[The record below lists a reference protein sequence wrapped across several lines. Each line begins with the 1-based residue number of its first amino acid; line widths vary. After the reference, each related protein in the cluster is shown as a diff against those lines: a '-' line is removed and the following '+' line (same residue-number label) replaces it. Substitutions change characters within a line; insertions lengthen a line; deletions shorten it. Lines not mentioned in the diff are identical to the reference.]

1 MKHMRPWLAAASLC
15 VLAGCAAD
23 RLHRDGMQLVRDGQH
38 EAGLGKIGEAV
49 QRAPDRPDILKDL
62 RMQRAAWVDQQ
73 IARARAAQQAGELDA
88 ADALYRQVL
97 AQAPGHGAAID
108 GLRETERARTH
119 AQRLDQAR
127 TALDNGDESAATALL
142 RQVQVEAPDAPGAQA
157 LADRIEQASARRM
170 LQEPQLR
177 PAGAQRIHLDFRDA
191 SVRMVFEVLSRN
203 SGLNFIID
211 KDISPDLKTTVY
223 LRNAYVDE
231 AIDLILRTSQLR
243 RKLLGNGAVLIYPDT
258 PDKLKIYED
267 LVVRAFYLRDASAT
281 QMQATIKTLLKTEE
295 LVVDEKLNLLV
306 MRGTPEA
313 VRVAEKLVAL
323 HDLAEPEVMLEM
335 EVLEVQQDALL
346 NLGIQWPNQLG
357 LAPLTTGNASLTL
370 QSLRELNSS
379 RIGASLGA
387 TTLNLRQDSGLTNLL
402 ANPRVRVRNRQQATI
417 MIGDKVPIITTTST
431 ATGFVSE
438 SVQYLDVGLKLSVE
452 PTVHPPR
459 DVGIKVNLEVSSI
472 AKQIS
477 TATGTVAYQ
486 IGTRNAA
493 TVLRLRDGE
502 TQILAGLIND
512 QDRSSTSGV
521 PGLSQLPLI
530 GRLFSAPL
538 DSRSKN
544 EIVLS
549 ITPHLLRGAARPE
562 AHRLEFWS
570 GTANVLHTQ
579 PLRFAGE
586 PPPAA
591 AAAAAVPVVPFSVA
605 APAAAVTSAPAS
617 ASAAPAVPTAAAP
630 AAEATGPAPAKP
642 TP

>member
-1 MKHMRPWLAAASLC
+1 MKHLRLALAAAALLA
-15 VLAGCAAD
+15 LAGCAAD
-23 RLHRDGMQLVRDGQH
+23 RLHREGLQLVQQGQT
-38 EAGLGKIGEAV
+38 EAGLDKIRQAA
-49 QRAPDRPDILKDL
+49 QLAPERLDL
-62 RMQRAAWVDQQ
+62 VKELRLQRAAWADQR
-73 IARARAAQQAGELDA
+73 IASARRAQQGGDADA
-88 ADALYRQVL
+88 AAALYQEVLAEDPGHAAAREGLQDLERGRRQAQTL
-97 AQAPGHGAAID
+97 AQA
-108 GLRETERARTH
+108 REALER
-119 AQRLDQAR
+119 
-127 TALDNGDESAATALL
+127 GDEATATALA
-142 RQVQVEAPDAPGAQA
+142 RQLTLEAPDAPGVRA
-157 LADRIEQASARRM
+157 LSERLEQASVRRAM
-170 LQEPQLR
+170 AEPVLR
-177 PAGAQRIHLDFRDA
+177 PVGAQRVHLDFRDA
-191 SVRMVFEVLSRN
+191 PVRTVFEVLSRG
-203 SGLNFIID
+203 SGLNFILD
-211 KDISPDLKTTVY
+211 KDISPELKTTVY

-258 PDKLKIYED
+258 PDKQKIYDD

-281 QMQATIKTLLKTEE
+281 QMQATLKTLLKTED

-346 NLGIQWPNQLG
+346 NLGIQWPQQLA
-357 LAPLTTGNASLTL
+357 LTPLPTGNASLTL
-370 QSLRELNSS
+370 QNLRDLNSG
-379 RIGASLGA
+379 RIGAAIGA
-387 TTLNLRQDSGLTNLL
+387 TTLNLRQDNGLANLL

-417 MIGDKVPIITTTST
+417 MIGDKVPVITTTST

-452 PTVHPPR
+452 PTVHPPY

-486 IGTRNAA
+486 LGTRNAT
-493 TVLRLRDGE
+493 TVLRLQDGQ

-521 PGLSQLPLI
+521 PGLSRLPLI

-538 DSRSKN
+538 DSRTKN

-549 ITPHLLRGAARPE
+549 ITPRLLRGAARPE
-562 AHRLEFWS
+562 PHRLEFWS
-570 GTANVLHTQ
+570 GTANALHTE
-579 PLRFAGE
+579 PLRFVGE
-586 PPPAA
+586 PPAP
-591 AAAAAVPVVPFSVA
+591 
-605 APAAAVTSAPAS
+605 APAASAPA
-617 ASAAPAVPTAAAP
+617 ADGKAAP
-630 AAEATGPAPAKP
+630 
-642 TP
+642 

>member
-1 MKHMRPWLAAASLC
+1 MKHLRLALAAAALLA
-15 VLAGCAAD
+15 LAGCAAD
-23 RLHRDGMQLVRDGQH
+23 RLHREGLQLVQQGQT
-38 EAGLGKIGEAV
+38 EAGLDKIRQAA
-49 QRAPDRPDILKDL
+49 QMAPERLDLVKDL
-62 RMQRAAWVDQQ
+62 RLQRAAWADQR
-73 IARARAAQQAGELDA
+73 IASARRAQQGGDADA
-88 ADALYRQVL
+88 AAVLYQEVLAEDPGHAAAREGLQELERGRRQARTL
-97 AQAPGHGAAID
+97 AQARD
-108 GLRETERARTH
+108 
-119 AQRLDQAR
+119 
-127 TALDNGDESAATALL
+127 ALEQGDEATATTLV
-142 RQVQVEAPDAPGAQA
+142 RQLMLEAPDAPGVRA
-157 LADRIEQASARRM
+157 LSERLEQASVRRAM
-170 LQEPQLR
+170 SEPVLR
-177 PAGAQRIHLDFRDA
+177 PAGAQRVHLDFRDA
-191 SVRMVFEVLSRN
+191 AVRTVFEVLSRG
-203 SGLNFIID
+203 SGLNFILD
-211 KDISPDLKTTVY
+211 KDISPELKTTVY

-258 PDKLKIYED
+258 PDKQKIYDD

-281 QMQATIKTLLKTEE
+281 QMQATLKTLLKTED

-346 NLGIQWPNQLG
+346 NLGIQWPQQLA
-357 LAPLTTGNASLTL
+357 LTPLPTGNASLTL
-370 QSLRELNSS
+370 QNLRDLNSS
-379 RIGASLGA
+379 RIGAAVGA
-387 TTLNLRQDSGLTNLL
+387 TTLNLRQDNGVANLL

-417 MIGDKVPIITTTST
+417 MIGDKVPVITTTST

-452 PTVHPPR
+452 PTVHPPY

-486 IGTRNAA
+486 LGTRNAT
-493 TVLRLRDGE
+493 TVLRLQDGQ

-521 PGLSQLPLI
+521 PGLSRLPLI

-538 DSRSKN
+538 DSRTKN

-549 ITPHLLRGAARPE
+549 ITPRLLRGAARPE
-562 AHRLEFWS
+562 PHRLEFWS
-570 GTANVLHTQ
+570 GTANSLHTE
-579 PLRFAGE
+579 PLRFVGE
-586 PPPAA
+586 PP
-591 AAAAAVPVVPFSVA
+591 
-605 APAAAVTSAPAS
+605 APAASVPA
-617 ASAAPAVPTAAAP
+617 ADGKAAP
-630 AAEATGPAPAKP
+630 
-642 TP
+642 

>member
-1 MKHMRPWLAAASLC
+1 MKHMRLGLAALSLL
-15 VLAGCAAD
+15 VLAGCAVD
-23 RLHRDGMQLVRDGQH
+23 RLHREGLQLLREGQA
-38 EAGLGKIGEAV
+38 EAGLSKIGEAA

-62 RMQRAAWVDQQ
+62 RLQRAAWADRQ
-73 IARARAAQQAGELDA
+73 IALARAAQAAGQPDE

-97 AQAPGHGAAID
+97 DQLPGHVPALE
-108 GLRETERARTH
+108 GLRDIERDRVH
-119 AQRLDQAR
+119 AQRLEEAR
-127 TALDNGDESAATALL
+127 AALDHGDEAGAAALL
-142 RQVQVEAPDAPGAQA
+142 RQVQVEAPEAPGVQA
-157 LADRIEQASARRM
+157 LADRIEQASARRA
-170 LQEPQLR
+170 LHEPRLR

-191 SVRMVFEVLSRN
+191 GVRMVFEVLSRS
-203 SGLNFIID
+203 SGLNFILD
-211 KDISPDLKTTVY
+211 KDISPELKTTVY

-258 PDKLKIYED
+258 PDKQKIYED
-267 LVVRAFYLRDASAT
+267 LVVRAFYLRDASAA
-281 QMQATIKTLLKTEE
+281 QMQATIKTLLKTDE

-346 NLGIQWPNQLG
+346 NLGIQWPQQLSLTP
-357 LAPLTTGNASLTL
+357 LATGNASLTL
-370 QSLRELNSS
+370 QNLRNLNSS
-379 RIGASLGA
+379 RIGASIGA

-417 MIGDKVPIITTTST
+417 MIGDKVPVITTTST

-438 SVQYLDVGLKLSVE
+438 SVQYLDVGLKLNVE

-486 IGTRNAA
+486 IGTRNAT
-493 TVLRLRDGE
+493 TVLRLQDGQ

-512 QDRSSTSGV
+512 QDRTSTSGV

-538 DSRSKN
+538 DSRTKN

-549 ITPHLLRGAARPE
+549 ITPRLLRGAARPD

-570 GTANVLHTQ
+570 GTANVLHTE
-579 PLRFAGE
+579 PLRFAGD
-586 PPPAA
+586 PPA
-591 AAAAAVPVVPFSVA
+591 P
-605 APAAAVTSAPAS
+605 PASAPAQDDK
-617 ASAAPAVPTAAAP
+617 AAP
-630 AAEATGPAPAKP
+630 
-642 TP
+642 